1 MAAGPLLRRL
11 SGDEGT
17 MRETDFLVAYDGV
30 DWCVLEAHTI
40 HGWYPTKEEAVRCA
54 AAAARR
60 TRAHGVYA
68 RVVVK
73 LQQVA

>member
-1 MAAGPLLRRL
+1 MTPLPRRL

-17 MRETDFLVAYDGV
+17 MRETDFLVAFDGV

-60 TRAHGVYA
+60 SRAGGVYA

-73 LQQVA
+73 LQQAA